1 MSCVVEPE
9 INSGRPFQNVKI
21 DLNFLDKTQTDI
33 IFVSDNYG
41 NRKKQLENIVCS
53 FTCGVCLVNNV

>member
-1 MSCVVEPE
+1 MIESE
-9 INSGRPFQNVKI
+9 IISGRPFPSVKI
-21 DLNFLDKTQTDI
+21 DMIFLDKTQTDI

>member
-1 MSCVVEPE
+1 MVESE
-9 INSGRPFQNVKI
+9 INSGRPFPSVKI
-21 DLNFLDKTQTDI
+21 DMIFLDKTQTDI

>member
-1 MSCVVEPE
+1 MVESE
-9 INSGRPFQNVKI
+9 FISVRPFPSVKI
-21 DLNFLDKTQTDI
+21 DMIFLDKTQTDI

-53 FTCGVCLVNNV
+53 FTCGVCLVINV